1 ALRRGGFDCECRSSG
16 DAALAALEEQPADAV
31 VSDWKMP
38 GMDGIELLR
47 RLRERWPELPV
58 ILLTAHGDVPSA
70 VQAMRAGAFD
80 YVTKPFDNDELRASV
95 TRACDMR
102 RLERENRWLRSEVA
116 ERYGPDAVIAE
127 SRRSRAVLDLV
138 RRAAPSRAS
147 VLIQGE

>member
-1 ALRRGGFDCECRSSG
+1 
-16 DAALAALEEQPADAV
+16 
-31 VSDWKMP
+31 
-38 GMDGIELLR
+38 
-47 RLRERWPELPV
+47 
-58 ILLTAHGDVPSA
+58 
-70 VQAMRAGAFD
+70 FD

-147 VLIQGE
+147 VLIQGESGTGKELIARLLHFWSDRVGQPFVAVNCEGFAEGVLERELFGHAMGAFTGAVAAREGCFQRDSGGT